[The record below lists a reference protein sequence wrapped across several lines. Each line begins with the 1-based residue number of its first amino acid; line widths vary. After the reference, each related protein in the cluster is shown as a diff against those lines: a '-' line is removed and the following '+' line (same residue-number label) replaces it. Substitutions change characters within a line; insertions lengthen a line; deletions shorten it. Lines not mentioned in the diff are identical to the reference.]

1 MLKQHDKNLVNEPEK
16 VKSSSVNIP
25 PINDAVKAIEKEIS
39 QAAVTAK
46 ESVQWY
52 ISLSQNTPPV
62 PMPSFIPMPLLFTTQ
77 DFMAEAYDTKGGAV
91 CICHDPSCR
100 IGPFIKKL

>member
-39 QAAVTAK
+39 QAA
-46 ESVQWY
+46 
-52 ISLSQNTPPV
+52 N
-62 PMPSFIPMPLLFTTQ
+62 
-77 DFMAEAYDTKGGAV
+77 
-91 CICHDPSCR
+91 
-100 IGPFIKKL
+100 IKLPINERYR